1 MTAIEL
7 NQAKISVEK
16 IFQSALEGEEVI
28 ITQDKEPILKLV
40 RLNGAKNLDSETN
53 ALEKLSKIRISA
65 SPDFSVKADLYS
77 VEEGDE

>member
-28 ITQDKEPILKLV
+28 ITQDKKPVLKLV
-40 RLNGAKNLDSETN
+40 RVNSAQDFDSETN

-77 VEEGDE
+77 IEDE